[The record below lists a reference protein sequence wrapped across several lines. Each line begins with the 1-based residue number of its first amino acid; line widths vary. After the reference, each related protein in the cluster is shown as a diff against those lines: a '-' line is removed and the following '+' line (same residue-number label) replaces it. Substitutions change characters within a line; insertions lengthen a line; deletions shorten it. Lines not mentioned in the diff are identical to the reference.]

1 MYVADYKNENLDLQ
15 IQFEVIHLIQ
25 NSSDSKLISI
35 SSMCCI
41 LYVLNNCLLINLS
54 YSPCLNIANSVSS
67 LFMKQFTPNNRLTSG
82 VKKIFMI
89 QIVLAFNRGVVYNG
103 LRFSQIIIINS
114 KKTIHIKNTIWRHQR
129 VIDHQ
134 YRVLLLQ
141 EILSLVSLC
150 VIPYSSKTTFSSS
163 IAPSNCLSTS
173 HGLRSPK
180 ELDSNCSRSFD
191 FWLFELEKSLR
202 LQKRNNCYMAG
213 YELNWFFK

>member
-35 SSMCCI
+35 STMCCI

-129 VIDHQ
+129 VIQSRQKWWERLGNLQKWSVQVKIHS
-134 YRVLLLQ
+134 YMVFHLSPLLSTWHGEARTQ
-141 EILSLVSLC
+141 VESHNFISLR
-150 VIPYSSKTTFSSS
+150 SSKFGVASEDGKRERK
-163 IAPSNCLSTS
+163 LSETV
-173 HGLRSPK
+173 
-180 ELDSNCSRSFD
+180 E
-191 FWLFELEKSLR
+191 
-202 LQKRNNCYMAG
+202 
-213 YELNWFFK
+213 